1 MKRSII
7 LIFLIALCS
16 ISRAQQPINSLYL
29 WVNFQE
35 ESITIDIPDSYF
47 NHRTT
52 IPHMPTFVAMRKLN
66 IMVPPLPAKEALLQ
80 IFENYLTKNTTNT
93 DNVQRLDGLRVM
105 VLYLYF
111 GQNDV
116 SKLPP
121 DVLSM
126 LNNWQMAP
134 ETYAIRKQAEMVGK
148 WVEMAQ

>member
-16 ISRAQQPINSLYL
+16 ISRAQQPIDSLYL

-52 IPHMPTFVAMRKLN
+52 IPHMPTFVVLRKLN

-80 IFENYLTKNTTNT
+80 IFENYLTKNTTNA
-93 DNVQRLDGLRVM
+93 DNAQRLDGLRVM

-111 GQNDV
+111 SQND
-116 SKLPP
+116 
-121 DVLSM
+121 LSQLQPEVM
-126 LNNWQMAP
+126 ITLGDWQAAP
-134 ETYAIRKQAEMVGK
+134 ETLLIRKEIGLVRK
-148 WVEMAQ
+148 WVEMAK

>member
-16 ISRAQQPINSLYL
+16 ISRAQQPIDSLYL

-52 IPHMPTFVAMRKLN
+52 IPRMPTFVVLRKLN
-66 IMVPPLPAKEALLQ
+66 IMVPSLPAKDTLLQ
-80 IFENYLTKNTTNT
+80 IFENYLTKNTTNA
-93 DNVQRLDGLRVM
+93 DNAQRLDGLRVM

-111 GQNDV
+111 SQNDL
-116 SKLPP
+116 SQLQPE
-121 DVLSM
+121 VLVT
-126 LNNWQMAP
+126 LGNWQAAP
-134 ETYAIRKQAEMVGK
+134 ETLLIRKEIGLVQK

>member
-80 IFENYLTKNTTNT
+80 IFENYLTKNTTNA
-93 DNVQRLDGLRVM
+93 DNAQRLDGLRVM

-111 GQNDV
+111 SQNDL
-116 SKLPP
+116 SQLQPE
-121 DVLSM
+121 VLVT
-126 LNNWQMAP
+126 LGNWQAAP
-134 ETYAIRKQAEMVGK
+134 ETLLIRKEIGLVQK